1 MSTTP
6 SAKEQI
12 EELEQQIE
20 RLKHRSLLQ
29 LRVKLAEARNA
40 VTELEMQI
48 QKLTGKTPE
57 APRASGRKPR
67 TSVTIT
73 DVVQAIKGGA
83 TNYRAVAQKL
93 GSTAATV
100 TKKIKA
106 EGKAAGITSTGQKA
120 TFKLIAK

>member
-20 RLKHRSLLQ
+20 KLKHRSILQ
-29 LRVKLAEARNA
+29 LRVQLAEARNA
-40 VTELEMQI
+40 VTELEIQI
-48 QKLTGKTPE
+48 QKLTGKAPE
-57 APRASGRKPR
+57 AVKSTGRKPR
-67 TSVTIT
+67 TSVNID

-106 EGKAAGITSTGQKA
+106 EGKAAGISSTGQKA
-120 TFKLIAK
+120 TFKLTAK